1 MKVRELLE
9 LIPALERADP
19 EDVVL
24 IGASAN
30 SIILLNTR
38 PGFCQRMDEVADC
51 ALTRWD
57 REFLHSLGICLS
69 KTPNGTR

>member
-24 IGASAN
+24 ISATAN

-38 PGFCQRMDEVADC
+38 PGLQQGMDKVADC
-51 ALTRWD
+51 ALTDWD
-57 REFLHSLGICLS
+57 REFLHSLGISLN

>member
-9 LIPALERADP
+9 LIPALEQADP
-19 EDVVL
+19 EDVV
-24 IGASAN
+24 IISATAN

-38 PGFCQRMDEVADC
+38 PGLCQRMDEVADC
-51 ALTRWD
+51 ALSRWD
-57 REFLHSLGICLS
+57 REFLHSLGISLN

>member
-1 MKVRELLE
+1 MKVKELLE

-24 IGASAN
+24 IDPTAN

-38 PGFCQRMDEVADC
+38 PGLCQRMDEVADC
-51 ALTRWD
+51 ALSRWD
-57 REFLHSLGICLS
+57 TEFLQSLGINFN
-69 KTPNGTR
+69 KTPNGIR

>member
-1 MKVRELLE
+1 MKVKELLE

-24 IGASAN
+24 IDPTAN

-57 REFLHSLGICLS
+57 REFLPSLGICLS

>member
-24 IGASAN
+24 ISATAN

-38 PGFCQRMDEVADC
+38 PGLCQRMDEVADC

-57 REFLHSLGICLS
+57 REFLYSLGITLN